1 MPNRFARKIAERIH
15 SFDWACRCV
24 GREWGMAMFAE
35 VDSWL
40 VLLETGETE
49 FMLDEILCL
58 RVCREGGHGEEDK
71 SLFVGQQFQTD

>member
-1 MPNRFARKIAERIH
+1 
-15 SFDWACRCV
+15 
-24 GREWGMAMFAE
+24 MAMFAE